1 MKHATLTERAAAIE
15 AIREGQKENRDFWEA
30 IKQLAPVVRN
40 RNQVLFWEK
49 VIEEAGLAQEYRAEL
64 EARRSG

>member
-1 MKHATLTERAAAIE
+1 MKHATLTERAAAIK
-15 AIREGQKENRDFWEA
+15 AIRDTHTESRDLWEA
-30 IKQLAPVVRN
+30 IKELAPVVRS
-40 RNQVLFWEK
+40 RNQVIFWEK